1 MADAIE
7 RGTGA
12 GAAIPDLNRRWAWLA
27 AAAAGGGT
35 LLFILAPL
43 SAPILMATSM
53 IVPLAACWAATGGLP
68 ALRLSQPLVILCIA
82 EVYLLT
88 GTTWS
93 LSPKTAYSSTA
104 LLLVFIVALIAT
116 SGALKGMREDA
127 LRGMARGF
135 AAAWVAGSIFLLFEK
150 ITGLWVHR
158 VLLSYFPTLHS
169 GAFRGMTLRDGWVLT
184 MDPYLLNRN
193 MAAAALLLWPA
204 ALVLNRLNTRGDRRI
219 LPVLGLVP
227 AAIAIALSEHATS
240 QMAVAGAAVIYG
252 FARLSLNRTRVAVA
266 VAWTI
271 ATMLV
276 VPLTSGLY
284 ASGLYRADWLP
295 FSFRHR
301 IVLWGYTSA
310 QVRKAPILGAGIGAA
325 HVLSRDKDHKAARAP
340 GSEIVLSTGWHSHN
354 GYLQTWYEAG
364 AVGAVLLL
372 AFGLA
377 LLRDIGRTAADI
389 QPFALAVFSAC
400 ALTAGTSFSIWQPWF
415 VASMALAAVIT
426 LAAVEFATRHAG
438 GVMHPSRLVPGKT

>member
-12 GAAIPDLNRRWAWLA
+12 GAAVLDLHRAWARLA
-27 AAAAGGGT
+27 AAVAGGGT
-35 LLFILAPL
+35 LLFIFAPL

-53 IVPLAACWAATGGLP
+53 VVPLAACWAATGGLP
-68 ALRLSQPLVILCIA
+68 AFKLSRPLVILCVA
-82 EVYLLT
+82 EVYLLI
-88 GTTWS
+88 GTSWS
-93 LSPKTAYSSTA
+93 LSPKTAYASTA

-116 SGALKGMREDA
+116 SGALKGMREEA
-127 LRGMARGF
+127 LRGMAQGF
-135 AAAWVAGSIFLLFEK
+135 AAAWVAGSIFLLFEEA
-150 ITGLWVHR
+150 TGLWAQR
-158 VLLSYFPTLHS
+158 MLLSYFPNLHS
-169 GAFRGMTLRDGWVLT
+169 GAFNGMTLRDGWVLT

-193 MAAAALLLWPA
+193 VAAAAVLLWPA
-204 ALVLNRLNTRGDRRI
+204 ALVLNRLDIGRDRRI
-219 LPVLGLVP
+219 LPVLCLAP

-252 FARLSLNRTRVAVA
+252 LARLSLNRTRLAVA

-276 VPLTSGLY
+276 VPLASGLY

-301 IVLWGYTSA
+301 IVIWGYTSA
-310 QVRKAPILGAGIGAA
+310 QVRKAPILGAGIAAA
-325 HVLSRDKDHKAARAP
+325 HVLGRDSNRNAPRAP
-340 GSEIVLSTGWHSHN
+340 GSDIVLSTGWHSHD

-372 AFGLA
+372 CFGLA
-377 LLRDIGRTAADI
+377 LVRDIGRTPPDV
-389 QPFALAVFSAC
+389 QSFALAVFSAC
-400 ALTAGTSFSIWQPWF
+400 ALAASSSFSIWQPWF
-415 VASMALAAVIT
+415 VASMGLAAVIT
-426 LAAVEFATRHAG
+426 LAAVELAVRQAG
-438 GVMHPSRLVPGKT
+438 GVTHRGRPAPGEA